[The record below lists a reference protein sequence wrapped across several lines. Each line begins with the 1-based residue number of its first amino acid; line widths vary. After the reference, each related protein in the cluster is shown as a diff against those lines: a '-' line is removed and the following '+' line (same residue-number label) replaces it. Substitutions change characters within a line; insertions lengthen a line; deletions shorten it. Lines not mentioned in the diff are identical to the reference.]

1 MNKLVIC
8 SIFTAFAL
16 AMVMPSAFADHE
28 KIDINISSG
37 SASPGC
43 EADSSCFSPSE
54 ATIDLGGEV
63 TWQNDDTAAHT
74 VTGGDPASGPNNTF
88 DSGIFMAGKTF
99 SYKFE
104 TEGEFPYFC
113 QVHPWMQGKVIVQ
126 ANAEE
131 SGSSEHEESKSYF
144 THASA
149 DGSIIVKVGSGKPTN
164 GEALSLDVEFTNP
177 DGNAIEHVNYDI
189 VAIQEGI
196 EVLSETGKHAMS
208 GTDTLTTAVLESESP
223 VDVNI
228 TILGIGPEDD
238 KANWSGPSGE
248 IVSLQVVPE
257 FGPVAIAILAAAIVS
272 IVAISTRSKVIPKL

>member
-1 MNKLVIC
+1 MNKPIIC
-8 SIFTAFAL
+8 SIFAVFAL

-28 KIDINISSG
+28 KIDISISSG
-37 SASPGC
+37 SSSPGC
-43 EADSSCFSPSE
+43 EADNSCFNPSE

-63 TWQNDDTAAHT
+63 TWENDDTASHT
-74 VTGGDPASGPNNTF
+74 VTGGEPKVGPNDTF

-104 TEGEFPYFC
+104 TAGEFPYFC
-113 QVHPWMQGKVIVQ
+113 QVHPWMQGKIIVQ

-131 SGSSEHEESKSYF
+131 SGSSEHEESKNYF
-144 THASA
+144 THESA

-164 GEALSLDVEFTNP
+164 GKTLSLDVEFTDP

-189 VAIQEGI
+189 AANQDGT
-196 EVLSETGKHAMS
+196 EVLSETGKHTMS
-208 GTDTLTTAVLESESP
+208 GTDTLTTAVLASENP

-248 IVSLQVVPE
+248 LISLKVVPE
-257 FGPVAIAILAAAIVS
+257 FGPVTMAILAAAIVS
-272 IVAISTRSKVIPKL
+272 IIAVSARSKVIPRL